1 MLESILIILLVTA
14 IIFLILSVLWESLA
28 LTVLDITLWFIC
40 ALGILQI
47 DIVTST
53 GITTVENM
61 HYISILFS
69 GIGVIMTIYLIVYLV
84 LPMFSEKIKNR
95 RML

>member
-1 MLESILIILLVTA
+1 MLESIFIILLVSA
-14 IIFLILSVLWESLA
+14 IIFLILGVLWESLA
-28 LTVLDITLWFIC
+28 LTVLDITLWLIC

-47 DIVTST
+47 EIVTST
-53 GITTVENM
+53 GTTTVENM

-69 GIGVIMTIYLIVYLV
+69 GIAIIMTLYLIVYLV